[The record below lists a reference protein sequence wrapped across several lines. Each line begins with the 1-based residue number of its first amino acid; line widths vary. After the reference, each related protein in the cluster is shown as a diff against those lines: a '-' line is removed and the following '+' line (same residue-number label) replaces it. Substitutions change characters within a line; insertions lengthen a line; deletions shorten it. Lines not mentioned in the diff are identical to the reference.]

1 MGEGGLFAQIQVGRD
16 EQRIVRN
23 HGLNFR
29 ADLIKQFVHVRI
41 EAEYHVKAQPI
52 SLHVRLRPLYRV
64 AAFLAFAVV
73 IGSAVEFSTGSRT
86 ESTQEQVAVQEQ
98 DELDVDEAKPLDI
111 RSAELMTSDTLH
123 IQ

>member
-1 MGEGGLFAQIQVGRD
+1 M
-16 EQRIVRN
+16 
-23 HGLNFR
+23 
-29 ADLIKQFVHVRI
+29 
-41 EAEYHVKAQPI
+41 
-52 SLHVRLRPLYRV
+52 RLRPLYRV